1 MLLLENTH
9 HTKQLY
15 LITLFILYHI
25 KELENMEL
33 NYIIDGLIDGIK
45 DIREHNHDGNN
56 NEIYNDLDKQSELIN
71 KLIEFK
77 KQQESDEYNMKVA
90 RQLTDIAENIQALVK
105 LMALV
110 SISNSDDAKAYFMN
124 ETLTHVLDSLCNSI
138 DDITN
143 LSNSLVDLD

>member
-1 MLLLENTH
+1 
-9 HTKQLY
+9 
-15 LITLFILYHI
+15 
-25 KELENMEL
+25 MEL

-56 NEIYNDLDKQSELIN
+56 NEIYNDLDKQTELIK

-77 KQQESDEYNMKVA
+77 KKLESDEYNMKVA

-143 LSNSLVDLD
+143 LSNSLVELD

>member
-1 MLLLENTH
+1 
-9 HTKQLY
+9 
-15 LITLFILYHI
+15 
-25 KELENMEL
+25 MEL

-45 DIREHNHDGNN
+45 DIREHNHGNEQS
-56 NEIYNDLDKQSELIN
+56 EIYNDLDKQSELIN

-77 KQQESDEYNMKVA
+77 KQQESNEFNMKVA

-124 ETLTHVLDSLCNSI
+124 ETLMHVLDSLCNSI

-143 LSNSLVDLD
+143 LSDSLVELD

>member
-1 MLLLENTH
+1 
-9 HTKQLY
+9 
-15 LITLFILYHI
+15 
-25 KELENMEL
+25 MEL

-56 NEIYNDLDKQSELIN
+56 NEIYNDLDRQTELIK

-77 KQQESDEYNMKVA
+77 KQIENHDYNIKVA

-110 SISNSDDAKAYFMN
+110 SISNSDDTKAYFMN
-124 ETLTHVLDSLCNSI
+124 ETLTHVLDSLRNSV

>member
-1 MLLLENTH
+1 
-9 HTKQLY
+9 
-15 LITLFILYHI
+15 
-25 KELENMEL
+25 MEL

-45 DIREHNHDGNN
+45 DIRKHNHDGNN
-56 NEIYNDLDKQSELIN
+56 NEIYNDLDKQTELIK

-77 KQQESDEYNMKVA
+77 KKLESNEYNMKVA

-143 LSNSLVDLD
+143 LSDSLVDLD

>member
-1 MLLLENTH
+1 
-9 HTKQLY
+9 
-15 LITLFILYHI
+15 
-25 KELENMEL
+25 MEL

-56 NEIYNDLDKQSELIN
+56 NEIYNDLDRQTELIK

-77 KQQESDEYNMKVA
+77 KQIENHDYNMKVA

-110 SISNSDDAKAYFMN
+110 PISNSDDAKAYFMN
-124 ETLTHVLDSLCNSI
+124 ETLSHVLDSLCNSI

>member
-1 MLLLENTH
+1 M
-9 HTKQLY
+9 K
-15 LITLFILYHI
+15 
-25 KELENMEL
+25 L

-45 DIREHNHDGNN
+45 DIREHNTSEDKAS
-56 NEIYNDLDKQSELIN
+56 IYSDLDKQSELIN

-77 KQQESDEYNMKVA
+77 KQQESDEYNIKVA

-143 LSNSLVDLD
+143 LSDSLVDLD

>member
-1 MLLLENTH
+1 
-9 HTKQLY
+9 
-15 LITLFILYHI
+15 
-25 KELENMEL
+25 MEL

-45 DIREHNHDGNN
+45 DIREHNHGNRQS
-56 NEIYNDLDKQSELIN
+56 EIYNDLDKQSELIN

-77 KQQESDEYNMKVA
+77 KQIESDGFNMKVA

-143 LSNSLVDLD
+143 LSDSLVDLD

>member
-1 MLLLENTH
+1 
-9 HTKQLY
+9 
-15 LITLFILYHI
+15 
-25 KELENMEL
+25 MEL

-45 DIREHNHDGNN
+45 DIREHNHGNRQS
-56 NEIYNDLDKQSELIN
+56 EIYNDLDKQSELIN

-143 LSNSLVDLD
+143 LSDSLVDLD

>member
-1 MLLLENTH
+1 
-9 HTKQLY
+9 
-15 LITLFILYHI
+15 
-25 KELENMEL
+25 MEL

-45 DIREHNHDGNN
+45 DIRKHNHEYRQNS
-56 NEIYNDLDKQSELIN
+56 IYDDLDKQSELIN

-77 KQQESDEYNMKVA
+77 KQQESDEYNIKVA

-143 LSNSLVDLD
+143 LSDSLVDLD

>member
-1 MLLLENTH
+1 
-9 HTKQLY
+9 
-15 LITLFILYHI
+15 
-25 KELENMEL
+25 MEL
-33 NYIIDGLIDGIK
+33 NYIIDGLIDGIE
-45 DIREHNHDGNN
+45 DIRKHNHEYRQNS
-56 NEIYNDLDKQSELIN
+56 IYDDLDKQSELIN

-77 KQQESDEYNMKVA
+77 KQQESDEYNMKIA

-143 LSNSLVDLD
+143 LSDSLVDLD

>member
-1 MLLLENTH
+1 
-9 HTKQLY
+9 
-15 LITLFILYHI
+15 
-25 KELENMEL
+25 MEL
-33 NYIIDGLIDGIK
+33 NNIINGLIENLK
-45 DIREHNHDGNN
+45 EIRKHNHGNKQS
-56 NEIYNDLDKQSELIN
+56 EIYKDLDKQSELVN
-71 KLIEFK
+71 KLIQLS
-77 KQQESDEYNMKVA
+77 KQPSSSDAEDKNMNIA

-143 LSNSLVDLD
+143 LSDSLVDLD

>member
-1 MLLLENTH
+1 
-9 HTKQLY
+9 
-15 LITLFILYHI
+15 
-25 KELENMEL
+25 MEL

-45 DIREHNHDGNN
+45 DIREHNTSEDKAS
-56 NEIYNDLDKQSELIN
+56 IYSDLDKQSELIN
-71 KLIEFK
+71 KLIELK

-110 SISNSDDAKAYFMN
+110 SISNSDDTKAYFMN

-143 LSNSLVDLD
+143 LSDSLVDLD

>member
-1 MLLLENTH
+1 
-9 HTKQLY
+9 
-15 LITLFILYHI
+15 
-25 KELENMEL
+25 MEL
-33 NYIIDGLIDGIK
+33 NNIIDRLIENLK
-45 DIREHNHDGNN
+45 EIRKHNHGNKQS
-56 NEIYNDLDKQSELIN
+56 EIYKDLDKQSELVN
-71 KLIEFK
+71 KLIQLS
-77 KQQESDEYNMKVA
+77 KQPSSSDAEDKNMNIA

-143 LSNSLVDLD
+143 LSDSLVDLD

>member
-1 MLLLENTH
+1 
-9 HTKQLY
+9 
-15 LITLFILYHI
+15 
-25 KELENMEL
+25 MEL

-45 DIREHNHDGNN
+45 DIRKHNHEYRQNS
-56 NEIYNDLDKQSELIN
+56 IYDDLDKQSELIN

-77 KQQESDEYNMKVA
+77 KQQESDEYNMKIA

-143 LSNSLVDLD
+143 LSDSLVDLD

>member
-1 MLLLENTH
+1 
-9 HTKQLY
+9 
-15 LITLFILYHI
+15 
-25 KELENMEL
+25 MEL

-56 NEIYNDLDKQSELIN
+56 NEVYRDLDKQTELIN

-77 KQQESDEYNMKVA
+77 KQIESDEYNMKVA

-110 SISNSDDAKAYFMN
+110 SNSNSDETKVYFMN
-124 ETLTHVLDSLCNSI
+124 ETLSHVLDSLCNSI

-143 LSNSLVDLD
+143 LSDSLVDLDDQERESMKNKSKIENLNNTK

>member
-1 MLLLENTH
+1 M
-9 HTKQLY
+9 
-15 LITLFILYHI
+15 
-25 KELENMEL
+25 
-33 NYIIDGLIDGIK
+33 
-45 DIREHNHDGNN
+45 
-56 NEIYNDLDKQSELIN
+56 ELIN
-71 KLIEFK
+71 IIGGLLNITKLIQEHNNGN
-77 KQQESDEYNMKVA
+77 KQTEIYKDLDNQSKLINELIQFSKQYNSSSDAEDKNMNIA

-143 LSNSLVDLD
+143 LSDSLVDLD

>member
-1 MLLLENTH
+1 
-9 HTKQLY
+9 
-15 LITLFILYHI
+15 
-25 KELENMEL
+25 MEL

-45 DIREHNHDGNN
+45 DIREHNTSEDKAS
-56 NEIYNDLDKQSELIN
+56 IYSDLDKQSELIN

-90 RQLTDIAENIQALVK
+90 RRLTDIAENIQALVK

-110 SISNSDDAKAYFMN
+110 SISNSDDTKAYFMN
-124 ETLTHVLDSLCNSI
+124 ETLTHVLDSLCNSV

>member
-1 MLLLENTH
+1 MLLLENT
-9 HTKQLY
+9 QQVY
-15 LITLFILYHI
+15 LITLFKLYHI
-25 KELENMEL
+25 EELENMEL

-71 KLIEFK
+71 KLIELDK
-77 KQQESDEYNMKVA
+77 SSDGFNMKVA

-110 SISNSDDAKAYFMN
+110 SISNSDETKAYFMN
-124 ETLTHVLDSLCNSI
+124 ETLTYVLDSLSNSI

-143 LSNSLVDLD
+143 LSDSLVDLDD